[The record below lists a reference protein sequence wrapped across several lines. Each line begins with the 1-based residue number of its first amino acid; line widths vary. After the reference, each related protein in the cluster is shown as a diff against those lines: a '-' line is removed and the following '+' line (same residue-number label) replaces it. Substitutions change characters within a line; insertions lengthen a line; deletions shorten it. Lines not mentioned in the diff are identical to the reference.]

1 MPLAA
6 SVHGLG
12 TPRRHAIRNPA
23 ALRAC
28 VMLTYRLIGEP
39 STGRPASL
47 PSAAARRTISTS
59 ADRWKSK
66 PRGGAERSRSCRRVV
81 THADS
86 PCDQRRVEEDE
97 TRERGRHLH
106 RARGTERIVDPE
118 NGEDRK
124 VRHHPQRNYEGEEPL

>member
-12 TPRRHAIRNPA
+12 TARRHAIRNPD

-47 PSAAARRTISTS
+47 PSAGARRTISTS
-59 ADRWKSK
+59 ADRWKSN
-66 PRGGAERSRSCRRVV
+66 PCAGAERSRSRRCVV
-81 THADS
+81 THADP
-86 PCDQRRVEEDE
+86 PCDQGGTEEDE
-97 TRERGRHLH
+97 TRE
-106 RARGTERIVDPE
+106 
-118 NGEDRK
+118 
-124 VRHHPQRNYEGEEPL
+124 